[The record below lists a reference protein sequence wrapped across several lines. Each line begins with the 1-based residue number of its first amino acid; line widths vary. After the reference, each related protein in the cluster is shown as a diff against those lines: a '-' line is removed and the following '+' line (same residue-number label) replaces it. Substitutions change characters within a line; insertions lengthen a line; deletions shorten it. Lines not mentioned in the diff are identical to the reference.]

1 MPGSASRAKARSD
14 GSALLSDWSAGRP
27 TFRTSRSCGIVA
39 FRLSSWTAKAA
50 IVRLRFVTKPLSAS
64 SLRASAPNTFPWL
77 LEKAREVVVL
87 GAEIRLGDLGAV
99 AVRALP
105 VADGLVEAGGARA
118 LERRRE
124 LVEDDP
130 EVLALVAPEH
140 VLEHLVLLGREV
152 RLVGGSVSPDSSS
165 GALGLPG

>member
-1 MPGSASRAKARSD
+1 MPGRASRANARSD

-77 LEKAREVVVL
+77 LS
-87 GAEIRLGDLGAV
+87 
-99 AVRALP
+99 
-105 VADGLVEAGGARA
+105 
-118 LERRRE
+118 RRE
-124 LVEDDP
+124 RSWFSVPRYASETW
-130 EVLALVAPEH
+130 ALSRYA
-140 VLEHLVLLGREV
+140 R
-152 RLVGGSVSPDSSS
+152 SQ
-165 GALGLPG
+165 